1 MYEKLKQDPVNT
13 LNKLSI
19 KEITSILEEADN
31 AFFNSEETLF
41 NDDMYDLIKD
51 YLRNKAPKNAYFKKI
66 GANVKINKEQL
77 PYYLGS
83 LDKIKD
89 NENEIAR
96 WLKKYSNDIIISE
109 KLDGIS
115 CLINVEDGKITMFTR
130 GNGYEGQ
137 NISHLIR
144 HIDLDLSKVVKTINK
159 IAIRGELII
168 PKSKWKD
175 NLGSNARNVVAGALH
190 SKTINKDIIKRIDF
204 IAYDVMYPRNN
215 LGSSLDFLDTLGI
228 NTVKRMIIHNKEL
241 NTVKLSEILLNWRK
255 ESLYE
260 IDGIVVQD
268 NGIYKITPGQ
278 NPKYAFAFKSILTNE
293 RAEVIVTD
301 VVWNISK
308 HRTLKPLV
316 KFNPIILSGVKI
328 KQATGFNAK
337 FISSNKIGPGSRL
350 IIVRSGDVIPHILSI
365 LTKSA
370 TGEPKMPNEDYIWN
384 GEYDIELK
392 GVEKNREHDISSFIY
407 FMDTL
412 AIKGV
417 KEGVITKFYDSGYDT
432 LKKILNITLDD
443 ILRIDG
449 FKMKSAQNI
458 YDELQKIRNV
468 PCYKLLAAS
477 SIFGKGF
484 GEKKIKLIVD
494 EFPFLISDREKT
506 LSLTV
511 EQITNIKGMAIISAQ
526 QFVNNIEKFLLFY
539 EDLGIECK
547 TEIKH
552 DKIKS
557 NFFTDKKIVFSG
569 FRNKD
574 WEKRLEEIGA
584 KLSSVVSKNTNYLV
598 VKNNDD
604 SSNKIKKARELGID
618 ILTYD
623 EFAEKI

>member
-1 MYEKLKQDPVNT
+1 MYEQLKQDPINT
-13 LNKLSI
+13 LNTLSI

-31 AFFNSEETLF
+31 AFFNSDDTLF
-41 NDDMYDLIKD
+41 NDDIYDIIKD
-51 YLRNKAPKNAYFKKI
+51 YLRNKDPKNAYLKKI
-66 GANVKINKEQL
+66 GANVKINKERL

-89 NENEIAR
+89 NENEIAK
-96 WLKKYSNDIIISE
+96 WLKKYSNECIISE

-115 CLINVEDGKITMFTR
+115 CLINIDGSKIEMFTR
-130 GNGYEGQ
+130 GNGFEGQ
-137 NISHLIR
+137 NISHLIK
-144 HIDLDLSKVVKTINK
+144 HIDIDLSRIVKVVDK

-168 PKSKWKD
+168 PKSQWKD
-175 NLGSNARNVVAGALH
+175 SLGSNARNVVAGALH
-190 SKTINKDIIKRIDF
+190 SKQVNKDIIKRIHF
-204 IAYDVMYPRNN
+204 IAYDTMYPRNK
-215 LGSSLDFLDTLGI
+215 LSLSLDFLDTLGI
-228 NTVKRMIIHNKEL
+228 NTVKRLIIPHKEL
-241 NTVKLSEILLNWRK
+241 NTDKLSEILQNWRK

-268 NGIYKITPGQ
+268 NGIHKITSGK

-293 RAEVIVTD
+293 KAEVIVTD

-316 KFNPIILSGVKI
+316 KFDPINLSGVKI

-337 FISSNKIGPGSRL
+337 YISNNKIGPGSRL

-370 TGEPKMPNEDYIWN
+370 TGEPKMPTEDYIWN

-392 GVEKNREHDISSFIY
+392 GVEKNREHDISSFVY

-412 AIKGV
+412 SIKGV
-417 KEGVITKFYDSGYDT
+417 KEGVITKFYDTGYDT
-432 LKKILNITLDD
+432 LKKILNMTIDD
-443 ILRIDG
+443 ILQIEG
-449 FKMKSAQNI
+449 FKMKSAENI
-458 YDELQKIRNV
+458 FNELQKIRNV

-494 EFPFLISDREKT
+494 EFPFLISDKKKT

-511 EQITNIKGMAIISAQ
+511 EQITNIKGMAVISAQ

-539 EDLGIECK
+539 EDLGINCVIEK
-547 TEIKH
+547 TQ

-574 WEKRLEEIGA
+574 WENQLEVIGA
-584 KLSSVVSKNTNYLV
+584 NFSSVVSKNTNYLV
-598 VKNNDD
+598 VKNLND
-604 SSNKIKKARELGID
+604 SSNKIKKARELGIE

>member
-1 MYEKLKQDPVNT
+1 MYEQLKRDPINT
-13 LNKLSI
+13 LNSLSI
-19 KEITSILEEADN
+19 KEIANILEEADN
-31 AFFNSEETLF
+31 AFFNSDETLF
-41 NDDMYDLIKD
+41 NDDIYDIIKD
-51 YLRNKAPKNAYFKKI
+51 YLRNKDPKNAYLKKI

-89 NENEIAR
+89 NENEIAK
-96 WLKKYSNDIIISE
+96 WTKKYSNECIISE

-115 CLINVEDGKITMFTR
+115 CLINIDGGKNEMFTR
-130 GNGYEGQ
+130 GNGFEGQ
-137 NISHLIR
+137 NISHLIK
-144 HIDLDLSKVVKTINK
+144 HIDIDLSRVTKVIDK

-175 NLGSNARNVVAGALH
+175 SLGSNARNVVAGALH
-190 SKTINKDIIKRIDF
+190 SKKVNKDIIKRISF
-204 IAYDVMYPRNN
+204 IAYDVMYPRNKLN
-215 LGSSLDFLDTLGI
+215 LSLDFLDTLGI
-228 NTVKRMIIHNKEL
+228 NTVKRMIIQHKEL
-241 NTVKLSEILLNWRK
+241 NTDKLSEILQNWRK

-268 NGIYKITPGQ
+268 NGIHKITSGK

-293 RAEVIVTD
+293 KAEVIVTD

-316 KFNPIILSGVKI
+316 KFDPINLSGVKI

-337 FISSNKIGPGSRL
+337 YISNNKIGPGSRL

-365 LTKSA
+365 LTQSA
-370 TGEPKMPNEDYIWN
+370 TGEPKMPTDDYIWN

-392 GVEKNREHDISSFIY
+392 GVEKNRDHDISSFVY

-412 AIKGV
+412 SIKGV
-417 KEGVITKFYDSGYDT
+417 KEGVITKFYDTGYDT
-432 LKKILNITLDD
+432 LKKILNMTIDD
-443 ILRIDG
+443 ILQIEG
-449 FKMKSAQNI
+449 FKMKSAENI
-458 YDELQKIRNV
+458 FNELQKIRKV

-494 EFPFLISDREKT
+494 EFPYLISDKTKT

-511 EQITNIKGMAIISAQ
+511 EQITNIKGMAVISAQ

-539 EDLGIECK
+539 EDLGINCT
-547 TEIKH
+547 TEKIQ

-574 WEKRLEEIGA
+574 WENKLEGVGA
-584 KLSSVVSKNTNYLV
+584 NFSSVVSKNTNYLV
-598 VKNNDD
+598 VKNLND
-604 SSNKIKKARELGID
+604 SSNKIKKARELGIE